1 MYKNTTFSFTPNSKI
16 VDLSTSIIL
25 KLLLALLS
33 GFLLSLA
40 FLDHDYFYCAWLGFI
55 PLLLA
60 IDKASLIQSYLLGLI
75 AGLTMFTIS
84 AYWIVDFI
92 ALSKDYG
99 VRSGFLLSGLYWFY
113 SAHSVALAI
122 LLFNGLRQYS
132 RVHEFLLFPLIL
144 VIFSSTFPM
153 LFSIRLGDTQVNFH
167 IALQAIE
174 FVGVQG
180 LDFIILLFNIL
191 IYRILVN
198 AFSVHSKDSQPSKL
212 PMLVSTLLI
221 GSWFLYGTISYSFW
235 QEKIAKWDTLKVG
248 IVQMNEIPKL
258 GDRVQYP
265 GYSQTYPPEME
276 MTERLSSAGAEI
288 IIWPEAQS
296 KKYLN
301 NHTVKRAYQHNMSL
315 LNKDLVFQDFEHIR
329 DPISGN
335 IIEKYNTAIMING
348 NGQQVGSY
356 QKMKRIPFGEYVPVF
371 EKDSTPSKW
380 VENFFGDFTSG
391 LSEGEEHQVF
401 KHSKINIIPLIC
413 YETTFPEFVGEA
425 VQHTLAQ
432 RNLAVGTL
440 LVGLSN
446 DGWFGST
453 HLPYQHIMPSV
464 LRAVENRLPLVHV
477 ANNGPSIVA
486 IPDGSVIF
494 TSAFQQSAGYIV
506 DIPHSS
512 AEQGSFYSRHPS
524 LFNNIIKFIFVLT
537 LLAALKEW
545 RYRAKQSTA
554 TFVTN
559 R

>member
-1 MYKNTTFSFTPNSKI
+1 MYKNTTISTAPNSKI
-16 VDLSTSIIL
+16 INLSTSIIL
-25 KLLLALLS
+25 KLLLAVLS

-40 FLDHDYFYCAWLGFI
+40 FLDHNLFYCAWFGFI

-60 IDKASLIQSYLLGLI
+60 IDKTTLIQSYLLGLI
-75 AGLTMFTIS
+75 TGLTMFTTS

-99 VRSGFLLSGLYWFY
+99 VHSGFLLAGLYWFY
-113 SAHSVALAI
+113 SAHSIALAI

-132 RVHEFLLFPLIL
+132 KVHEFLLFPLIL
-144 VIFSSTFPM
+144 VIFPSTFPM
-153 LFSIRLGDTQVNFH
+153 LFNIRLGDTQVNFH

-180 LDFIILLFNIL
+180 LDFIIILFNIL

-198 AFSVHSKDSQPSKL
+198 AFFVHPKDTPRSKL
-212 PMLVSTLLI
+212 PMIISTLLI
-221 GSWFLYGTISYSFW
+221 GLWFIYGITSYSFW
-235 QEKIAKWDTLKVG
+235 QAKIATWDTLKVG
-248 IVQMNEIPKL
+248 IVQMNEVPKL
-258 GDRVQYP
+258 GDRIQYP
-265 GYSQTYPPEME
+265 GYSQAYPPEME
-276 MTERLSSAGAEI
+276 MTERLSSAEAEI

-296 KKYLN
+296 KKYLD
-301 NHTVKRAYQHNMSL
+301 NHSVKRAYQQNMNL
-315 LNKDLVFQDFEHIR
+315 LNKDLIFQDFQHIK
-329 DPISGN
+329 DPTSGD

-348 NGQQVGSY
+348 NGQEVGSY
-356 QKMKRIPFGEYVPVF
+356 QKMKRIPFGEYVPIL
-371 EKDSTPSKW
+371 EKDSLPSKW
-380 VENFFGDFTSG
+380 VEYFFGDFTSG
-391 LSEGEEHQVF
+391 LSKGEEHQVF

-477 ANNGPSIVA
+477 ANNGPSIAVT
-486 IPDGSVIF
+486 PNGSVIF
-494 TSAFQQSAGYIV
+494 TSTFQQSAGYIV

-512 AEQGSFYSRHPS
+512 AEQGSFFSRHPS

-537 LLAALKEW
+537 LLTALLEW
-545 RYRAKQSTA
+545 RRRTMHIESKGT
-554 TFVTN
+554 
-559 R
+559 

>member
-1 MYKNTTFSFTPNSKI
+1 MYKNTTISAAPNSKI
-16 VDLSTSIIL
+16 VNLSTAIIL

-40 FLDHDYFYCAWLGFI
+40 FLEHDYFYCAWFGFI

-60 IDKASLIQSYLLGLI
+60 TDKTTLIQSYLLGLI
-75 AGLTMFTIS
+75 TGLTMFTTS

-92 ALSKDYG
+92 VLSKDYG
-99 VRSGFLLSGLYWFY
+99 VQSGFLLAGLYWFY
-113 SAHSVALAI
+113 SAHSIALAI
-122 LLFNGLRQYS
+122 VLFNGLRQNS
-132 RVHEFLLFPLIL
+132 RVHELLLFPLIL

-198 AFSVHSKDSQPSKL
+198 AFSVNPKDNQQSKL
-212 PMLVSTLLI
+212 PLLVSTLLI
-221 GSWFLYGTISYSFW
+221 GSWFLYGTISYSSW
-235 QEKIAKWDTLKVG
+235 QTKIATWDTLKVG

-265 GYSQTYPPEME
+265 GYSQAYPPEME

-301 NHTVKRAYQHNMSL
+301 NHTVKRAYQQNMNQ
-315 LNKDLVFQDFEHIR
+315 LNKDLIFQDFEHIR
-329 DPISGN
+329 DPISGD

-348 NGQQVGSY
+348 NGEQVGSY

-371 EKDSTPSKW
+371 EKGSTSSKW
-380 VENFFGDFTSG
+380 IENFFGDFSSG
-391 LSEGEEHQVF
+391 LSKGEEHQVF

-413 YETTFPEFVGEA
+413 YETTFPEFVAEA

-453 HLPYQHIMPSV
+453 HLPYQHVMPSV

-477 ANNGPSIVA
+477 ANNGPSIVV

-494 TSAFQQSAGYIV
+494 TSAFQQSAGYVV

-524 LFNNIIKFIFVLT
+524 LFNTIIKFIFVLT

-545 RYRAKQSTA
+545 RRRTMHK
-554 TFVTN
+554 VVN
-559 R
+559 C

>member
-1 MYKNTTFSFTPNSKI
+1 MYKNTTISAAPNSKI
-16 VDLSTSIIL
+16 VNLSTAIIF

-33 GFLLSLA
+33 GFLISLP
-40 FLDHDYFYCAWLGFI
+40 FLEHDYFYCAWFGFI

-60 IDKASLIQSYLLGLI
+60 IDKTTLIQSYLLGLI
-75 AGLTMFTIS
+75 TGLTMFTTS

-92 ALSKDYG
+92 VLSKDYG
-99 VRSGFLLSGLYWFY
+99 VQSGFLLAGLYWFY
-113 SAHSVALAI
+113 SAHSIALAI
-122 LLFNGLRQYS
+122 VLFNGLRQYS
-132 RVHEFLLFPLIL
+132 RLHEFILFPLIL

-191 IYRILVN
+191 VYRILVN
-198 AFSVHSKDSQPSKL
+198 AFSVHPKDNQQSKL

-221 GSWFLYGTISYSFW
+221 GSWFLYGTISYSSW
-235 QEKIAKWDTLKVG
+235 QAKIATWDTLKVG

-265 GYSQTYPPEME
+265 GYSQAYPPEME

-301 NHTVKRAYQHNMSL
+301 NHTVKRAYQQNMSL
-315 LNKDLVFQDFEHIR
+315 LNKDLIFQDFEHIR
-329 DPISGN
+329 DPISGD

-348 NGQQVGSY
+348 NGQQAGSY

-380 VENFFGDFTSG
+380 VEIFFGDFSSG
-391 LSEGEEHQVF
+391 LSKGEEHQVF

-413 YETTFPEFVGEA
+413 YETTFSEFVAEA

-453 HLPYQHIMPSV
+453 HLPYQHVMPSV

-477 ANNGPSIVA
+477 ANNGPSIVVL
-486 IPDGSVIF
+486 PDGSVIF
-494 TSAFQQSAGYIV
+494 TSAFQQSAGYVV

-524 LFNNIIKFIFVLT
+524 LFINIIKFIFVLT

-545 RYRAKQSTA
+545 RRRAMHSGSKDT
-554 TFVTN
+554 
-559 R
+559 

>member
-1 MYKNTTFSFTPNSKI
+1 MYKNTTISAAPNSKI
-16 VDLSTSIIL
+16 VNLSTAIIF

-40 FLDHDYFYCAWLGFI
+40 FLEHDYFYCAWFGFI

-60 IDKASLIQSYLLGLI
+60 IDKTTLIQSYLLGLI
-75 AGLTMFTIS
+75 TGLTMFTTS

-92 ALSKDYG
+92 VLSKDYG
-99 VRSGFLLSGLYWFY
+99 VQSGFLLAGLYWFY
-113 SAHSVALAI
+113 SAHSIALAI
-122 LLFNGLRQYS
+122 VLFNGLRQYS
-132 RVHEFLLFPLIL
+132 RVHELLLFPLIL

-191 IYRILVN
+191 VYRILVN
-198 AFSVHSKDSQPSKL
+198 AFSVHPKDNQQSQL

-221 GSWFLYGTISYSFW
+221 GSWFLYGTISYSSW
-235 QEKIAKWDTLKVG
+235 QAKIAKWDTLKVG

-265 GYSQTYPPEME
+265 GYSQAYPPEME

-301 NHTVKRAYQHNMSL
+301 NHTVKRAYQQNMSL
-315 LNKDLVFQDFEHIR
+315 LNKDLLFQDFQLIR
-329 DPISGN
+329 DTISGD

-348 NGQQVGSY
+348 NGEQVGSY

-380 VENFFGDFTSG
+380 VENFFGDFSSG
-391 LSEGEEHQVF
+391 LSKGEEHQVF

-413 YETTFPEFVGEA
+413 YETTFPEFVAEA

-477 ANNGPSIVA
+477 ANNGPSIVV

-494 TSAFQQSAGYIV
+494 TSEFQQSAGYVV

-545 RYRAKQSTA
+545 RCRAMHSGSKDT
-554 TFVTN
+554 
-559 R
+559 

>member
-1 MYKNTTFSFTPNSKI
+1 MYKNTTISAAPNSKI
-16 VDLSTSIIL
+16 VNLSTAIIL

-40 FLDHDYFYCAWLGFI
+40 FLEHDYFYCAWFGFI

-60 IDKASLIQSYLLGLI
+60 TDKTTLIQSYLLGLI
-75 AGLTMFTIS
+75 TGLTMFTTS

-92 ALSKDYG
+92 VLSKDYG
-99 VRSGFLLSGLYWFY
+99 VQSGFLLAGLYWFY
-113 SAHSVALAI
+113 SAHSIALAI
-122 LLFNGLRQYS
+122 VLFNGLRQNS
-132 RVHEFLLFPLIL
+132 RVHELLLFPLIL

-198 AFSVHSKDSQPSKL
+198 AFSVNPKDNQQSKL
-212 PMLVSTLLI
+212 PLLVSTLLI
-221 GSWFLYGTISYSFW
+221 GSWFLYGTISYSSW
-235 QEKIAKWDTLKVG
+235 QTKIATWDTLKVG

-265 GYSQTYPPEME
+265 GYSQAYPPEME

-301 NHTVKRAYQHNMSL
+301 NHTVKRAYQQNMNQ
-315 LNKDLVFQDFEHIR
+315 LNKDLIFQDFEHIR
-329 DPISGN
+329 DPISGD

-348 NGQQVGSY
+348 NGEQVGSY

-371 EKDSTPSKW
+371 EKGSTSSKW
-380 VENFFGDFTSG
+380 IENFFGDFSSG
-391 LSEGEEHQVF
+391 LSKGEEHQVF

-413 YETTFPEFVGEA
+413 YETTFPEFVAEA

-453 HLPYQHIMPSV
+453 HLPYQHVMPSV

-477 ANNGPSIVA
+477 ANNGPSIVV

-494 TSAFQQSAGYIV
+494 TSAFQQSAGYVV

-545 RYRAKQSTA
+545 RRRAMHKA
-554 TFVTN
+554 VN
-559 R
+559 C

>member
-1 MYKNTTFSFTPNSKI
+1 MYKNTTISAAPNSKI
-16 VDLSTSIIL
+16 VNLSTAIIL

-40 FLDHDYFYCAWLGFI
+40 FLEHDYFYCAWFGFI

-60 IDKASLIQSYLLGLI
+60 IDKTTLIQGYLLGLI
-75 AGLTMFTIS
+75 TGLTMFTTS

-92 ALSKDYG
+92 VLSKDYG
-99 VRSGFLLSGLYWFY
+99 VQSGFLLAGLYWFY
-113 SAHSVALAI
+113 SAHSIALAI
-122 LLFNGLRQYS
+122 VLFNGLRQNS
-132 RVHEFLLFPLIL
+132 RVHELLLFPLIL

-198 AFSVHSKDSQPSKL
+198 AFSVNPKDNQQSKL
-212 PMLVSTLLI
+212 PLLVSTLLI
-221 GSWFLYGTISYSFW
+221 GSWFLYGTISYSSW
-235 QEKIAKWDTLKVG
+235 QTKIATWDTLKVG

-265 GYSQTYPPEME
+265 GYSQAYPPEME

-301 NHTVKRAYQHNMSL
+301 NHTVKRAYQQNMNQ
-315 LNKDLVFQDFEHIR
+315 LNKDLIFQDFEHIR
-329 DPISGN
+329 DPISGD

-348 NGQQVGSY
+348 NGEQVGSY

-380 VENFFGDFTSG
+380 VENFFGDFSSG
-391 LSEGEEHQVF
+391 LSKGEEHQVF

-413 YETTFPEFVGEA
+413 YETTFPEFVAEA

-453 HLPYQHIMPSV
+453 HLPYQHVMPSV

-477 ANNGPSIVA
+477 ANNGPSIVV

-494 TSAFQQSAGYIV
+494 TSAFQQSAGYVV

-545 RYRAKQSTA
+545 RRRTMHK
-554 TFVTN
+554 VVN
-559 R
+559 C

>member
-1 MYKNTTFSFTPNSKI
+1 MYKNTTISAAPNSKI
-16 VDLSTSIIL
+16 VNLSTAIIL

-33 GFLLSLA
+33 GFLISLS
-40 FLDHDYFYCAWLGFI
+40 FLEHDYFYCAWFGFI

-60 IDKASLIQSYLLGLI
+60 IDKTTLIQSYLLGLI
-75 AGLTMFTIS
+75 TGLTMFITS

-92 ALSKDYG
+92 VLSKDYG
-99 VRSGFLLSGLYWFY
+99 VQSGFLLAALYWFY
-113 SAHSVALAI
+113 SAHSIALAM

-132 RVHEFLLFPLIL
+132 RVHEFILFPLIL

-174 FVGVQG
+174 FFGVQG

-191 IYRILVN
+191 VYRILVN
-198 AFSVHSKDSQPSKL
+198 AFSVHPKDNQQSKL
-212 PMLVSTLLI
+212 PLLVSTLLI
-221 GSWFLYGTISYSFW
+221 ASWFLYGTISYSSW
-235 QEKIAKWDTLKVG
+235 QAKIATWDTLKVG

-265 GYSQTYPPEME
+265 GYSQAYPPEME

-301 NHTVKRAYQHNMSL
+301 NHTVKRAYQQNMSL
-315 LNKDLVFQDFEHIR
+315 LNKDLIFQDFEHIR
-329 DPISGN
+329 DPISGD

-348 NGQQVGSY
+348 NGQQAGAY

-371 EKDSTPSKW
+371 EKNSTPSKW
-380 VENFFGDFTSG
+380 VENFFGDFSSG
-391 LSEGEEHQVF
+391 LSKGEEHQVF

-413 YETTFPEFVGEA
+413 YETTFPEFVAEA

-477 ANNGPSIVA
+477 ANNGPSIVV

-494 TSAFQQSAGYIV
+494 TSAFQQSAGYVV

-524 LFNNIIKFIFVLT
+524 LFNNIIQFIFVLT

-545 RYRAKQSTA
+545 RRKAMQ
-554 TFVTN
+554 
-559 R
+559 

>member
-1 MYKNTTFSFTPNSKI
+1 MYKNTTISAAPNSKI
-16 VDLSTSIIL
+16 ANLSTSIIL

-40 FLDHDYFYCAWLGFI
+40 FLEHNYFYCAWFGFI

-60 IDKASLIQSYLLGLI
+60 IDKTSLIQSYLLGLI
-75 AGLTMFTIS
+75 TGLTMFTTS

-92 ALSKDYG
+92 VLSKDYG
-99 VRSGFLLSGLYWFY
+99 VQSGFLLAGLYWFY
-113 SAHSVALAI
+113 SAHSIALAI

-132 RVHEFLLFPLIL
+132 RVHEFILFPLIL

-180 LDFIILLFNIL
+180 LDSIILLFNIL
-191 IYRILVN
+191 VYRILVN
-198 AFSVHSKDSQPSKL
+198 VFSAPPKDSQQSKL

-221 GSWFLYGTISYSFW
+221 GSWFIYGTISYSSW
-235 QEKIAKWDTLKVG
+235 QTKIATWDTLKVG
-248 IVQMNEIPKL
+248 IVQMNEVPKL

-265 GYSQTYPPEME
+265 GYSQAYPPEME

-301 NHTVKRAYQHNMSL
+301 NHTVKRAYQQNMSL
-315 LNKDLVFQDFEHIR
+315 LNKDLLFQDFEHIR
-329 DPISGN
+329 DPISGD

-356 QKMKRIPFGEYVPVF
+356 QKMKRIPFGEYVPIF
-371 EKDSTPSKW
+371 EKDSIPSKW
-380 VENFFGDFTSG
+380 VENFFGDFSSG
-391 LSEGEEHQVF
+391 LSKGEEHQVF

-413 YETTFPEFVGEA
+413 YETTLPEFVGEA

-453 HLPYQHIMPSV
+453 HLPYQHVMPSV

-477 ANNGPSIVA
+477 ANNGPSIVV

-494 TSAFQQSAGYIV
+494 TSAFQQSAGYII

-524 LFNNIIKFIFVLT
+524 LFNNIIKFIFALT

-545 RYRAKQSTA
+545 RRRAMHSGSKNT
-554 TFVTN
+554 
-559 R
+559 

>member
-1 MYKNTTFSFTPNSKI
+1 MYKNATISAAPNSKI
-16 VDLSTSIIL
+16 VKLSTAIIL

-40 FLDHDYFYCAWLGFI
+40 FLEHDYFYCAWFGFI

-60 IDKASLIQSYLLGLI
+60 IDKTTLIQSYLLGLI
-75 AGLTMFTIS
+75 TGLTMFTTS

-92 ALSKDYG
+92 VLSKDYG
-99 VRSGFLLSGLYWFY
+99 VQSGFLLAGLYWFY
-113 SAHSVALAI
+113 SAHSIALAI
-122 LLFNGLRQYS
+122 VLFNGLRQYS
-132 RVHEFLLFPLIL
+132 RVHEFILFPLIL

-191 IYRILVN
+191 VYRILVN
-198 AFSVHSKDSQPSKL
+198 AFSVHPKDSQQSKL
-212 PMLVSTLLI
+212 PLLVSTLLI
-221 GSWFLYGTISYSFW
+221 ASWFLYGTISYSSW
-235 QEKIAKWDTLKVG
+235 QTKIATWDTLKVG

-258 GDRVQYP
+258 GDRIQYP
-265 GYSQTYPPEME
+265 GYSQAYPPEME

-301 NHTVKRAYQHNMSL
+301 NHTVKRAYQQNMSL
-315 LNKDLVFQDFEHIR
+315 LNKDLIFQDFEHIR
-329 DPISGN
+329 DPISGD

-348 NGQQVGSY
+348 NGQQAGSY

-380 VENFFGDFTSG
+380 VENFFGDFSSG
-391 LSEGEEHQVF
+391 LSKGEEHQVF

-413 YETTFPEFVGEA
+413 YETTFPEFVAEA

-453 HLPYQHIMPSV
+453 HLPYQHVMPSV
-464 LRAVENRLPLVHV
+464 LRAIENRLPLVHV
-477 ANNGPSIVA
+477 ANNGPSIVV

-494 TSAFQQSAGYIV
+494 TSAFQQSSGNVV

-545 RYRAKQSTA
+545 RRRAMHSGSKDT
-554 TFVTN
+554 
-559 R
+559 

>member
-1 MYKNTTFSFTPNSKI
+1 MCKNTTISAAPNSKI
-16 VDLSTSIIL
+16 VNLSTSIIL

-33 GFLLSLA
+33 GFVLSLA
-40 FLDHDYFYCAWLGFI
+40 FLEHNYFYYAWFGFI

-60 IDKASLIQSYLLGLI
+60 IDKTTLIQSYLLGLI
-75 AGLTMFTIS
+75 TGMTMFTTS

-92 ALSKDYG
+92 TLSKDYG
-99 VRSGFLLSGLYWFY
+99 VQSDYLLAALYWFY
-113 SAHSVALAI
+113 SAHSIALAI
-122 LLFNGLRQYS
+122 VLFNGLRQYS
-132 RVHEFLLFPLIL
+132 RLHEFLLFPLIL

-191 IYRILVN
+191 VYRILVN
-198 AFSVHSKDSQPSKL
+198 AFSAHPKDSQHSKL
-212 PMLVSTLLI
+212 PLLVSTLLI
-221 GSWFLYGTISYSFW
+221 GSWFLYGTISYSSW
-235 QEKIAKWDTLKVG
+235 QAKIATWDTLKVG

-265 GYSQTYPPEME
+265 GYSQAYPPEME

-301 NHTVKRAYQHNMSL
+301 NHTVKRAYQQNMSL
-315 LNKDLVFQDFEHIR
+315 LNKDLIFQDFEHIR
-329 DPISGN
+329 DPISGE
-335 IIEKYNTAIMING
+335 IIEKYNTAIMINA
-348 NGQQVGSY
+348 NGEQVGSY

-380 VENFFGDFTSG
+380 VENFFGDFSSG
-391 LSEGEEHQVF
+391 LSKGEEHQVF

-413 YETTFPEFVGEA
+413 YETTFPEFVAEA

-453 HLPYQHIMPSV
+453 HLPYQHVMPSV

-477 ANNGPSIVA
+477 ANNGPSIVV

-494 TSAFQQSAGYIV
+494 TSAFQQSAGYVV

-545 RYRAKQSTA
+545 RRRTMHK
-554 TFVTN
+554 VVN
-559 R
+559 C

>member
-1 MYKNTTFSFTPNSKI
+1 MYKNTTISAAPNSKI
-16 VDLSTSIIL
+16 VNLSTAIIL

-40 FLDHDYFYCAWLGFI
+40 FLEHDYFYCAWFGFI

-60 IDKASLIQSYLLGLI
+60 TDKTTLIQSYLLGLI
-75 AGLTMFTIS
+75 TGLTMFTTS

-92 ALSKDYG
+92 VLSKDYG
-99 VRSGFLLSGLYWFY
+99 VQSGFLLAGLYWFY
-113 SAHSVALAI
+113 SAHSIALAI
-122 LLFNGLRQYS
+122 VLFNGLRQNS
-132 RVHEFLLFPLIL
+132 RVHELLLFPLIL

-198 AFSVHSKDSQPSKL
+198 AFSVNPKDNQQSKL
-212 PMLVSTLLI
+212 PLLVSTLLI
-221 GSWFLYGTISYSFW
+221 GSWFLYGTISYSSW
-235 QEKIAKWDTLKVG
+235 QTKIATWDTLKVG

-265 GYSQTYPPEME
+265 GYSQAYPPEME

-301 NHTVKRAYQHNMSL
+301 NHTVKRAYQQNMNQ
-315 LNKDLVFQDFEHIR
+315 LNKDLIFQDFEHIR
-329 DPISGN
+329 DPISGD

-348 NGQQVGSY
+348 NGEQVGSY

-371 EKDSTPSKW
+371 EKGSTSSKW
-380 VENFFGDFTSG
+380 IENFFGDFSSG
-391 LSEGEEHQVF
+391 LSKGEEHQVF

-413 YETTFPEFVGEA
+413 YETTFPEFVAEA

-453 HLPYQHIMPSV
+453 HLPYQHVMPSV
-464 LRAVENRLPLVHV
+464 LRAVDNRLPLVHV
-477 ANNGPSIVA
+477 ANNGPSIVV

-494 TSAFQQSAGYIV
+494 TSAFQQSAGYVV

-545 RYRAKQSTA
+545 RRRTMHK
-554 TFVTN
+554 FVN
-559 R
+559 C

>member
-1 MYKNTTFSFTPNSKI
+1 MYKNTTISAAPNSKI
-16 VDLSTSIIL
+16 VNLSTAIIL

-40 FLDHDYFYCAWLGFI
+40 FLEHDYFYCAWFGFI

-60 IDKASLIQSYLLGLI
+60 TDKTTLIQSYLLGLI
-75 AGLTMFTIS
+75 TGLTMFTTS

-92 ALSKDYG
+92 VLSKDYG
-99 VRSGFLLSGLYWFY
+99 VQSGFLLAGLYWFY
-113 SAHSVALAI
+113 SAHSIALAI
-122 LLFNGLRQYS
+122 VLFNGLRQNS
-132 RVHEFLLFPLIL
+132 RVHELLLFPLIL
-144 VIFSSTFPM
+144 VIFFSTFPM

-198 AFSVHSKDSQPSKL
+198 AFSVNPKDNQQSKL
-212 PMLVSTLLI
+212 PLLVSTLLI
-221 GSWFLYGTISYSFW
+221 GSWFLYGTISYSSW
-235 QEKIAKWDTLKVG
+235 QTKIATWDTLKVG

-265 GYSQTYPPEME
+265 GYSQAYPPEME

-301 NHTVKRAYQHNMSL
+301 NHTVKRAYQQNMNQ
-315 LNKDLVFQDFEHIR
+315 LNKDLIFQDFEHIR
-329 DPISGN
+329 DPISGD

-348 NGQQVGSY
+348 NGEQVGSY

-371 EKDSTPSKW
+371 EKGSTSSKW
-380 VENFFGDFTSG
+380 IENFFGDFSSG
-391 LSEGEEHQVF
+391 LSKGEEHQVF

-413 YETTFPEFVGEA
+413 YETTFPEFVAEA

-453 HLPYQHIMPSV
+453 HLPYQHVMPSV

-477 ANNGPSIVA
+477 ANNGPSIVV

-494 TSAFQQSAGYIV
+494 TSAFQQSAGYVV

-545 RYRAKQSTA
+545 RRRTMHK
-554 TFVTN
+554 VVN
-559 R
+559 C

>member
-1 MYKNTTFSFTPNSKI
+1 
-16 VDLSTSIIL
+16 
-25 KLLLALLS
+25 
-33 GFLLSLA
+33 
-40 FLDHDYFYCAWLGFI
+40 
-55 PLLLA
+55 
-60 IDKASLIQSYLLGLI
+60 
-75 AGLTMFTIS
+75 
-84 AYWIVDFI
+84 
-92 ALSKDYG
+92 
-99 VRSGFLLSGLYWFY
+99 
-113 SAHSVALAI
+113 
-122 LLFNGLRQYS
+122 
-132 RVHEFLLFPLIL
+132 
-144 VIFSSTFPM
+144 M

-198 AFSVHSKDSQPSKL
+198 AFSVNPKDNQQSKL
-212 PMLVSTLLI
+212 PLLVSTLLI
-221 GSWFLYGTISYSFW
+221 GSWFLYGTISYSSW
-235 QEKIAKWDTLKVG
+235 QTKIATWDTLKVG

-265 GYSQTYPPEME
+265 GYSQAYPPEME

-301 NHTVKRAYQHNMSL
+301 NHTVKRAYQQNMNQ
-315 LNKDLVFQDFEHIR
+315 LNKDLIFQDFEHIR
-329 DPISGN
+329 DPISGD

-348 NGQQVGSY
+348 NGEQVGSY

-371 EKDSTPSKW
+371 EKGSTSSKW
-380 VENFFGDFTSG
+380 IENFFGDFSSG
-391 LSEGEEHQVF
+391 LSKGEEHQVF

-413 YETTFPEFVGEA
+413 YETTFPEFVAEA

-453 HLPYQHIMPSV
+453 HLPYQHVMPSV

-477 ANNGPSIVA
+477 ANNGPSIVV

-494 TSAFQQSAGYIV
+494 TSAFQQSAGYVV

-524 LFNNIIKFIFVLT
+524 LFNNIIQFIFVLT

-545 RYRAKQSTA
+545 RRRAMHK
-554 TFVTN
+554 VVN
-559 R
+559 C

>member
-1 MYKNTTFSFTPNSKI
+1 MYKNTTISAAPNSKI
-16 VDLSTSIIL
+16 VNLSTAIIL

-40 FLDHDYFYCAWLGFI
+40 FLEHDYFYCAWFGFI

-60 IDKASLIQSYLLGLI
+60 TDKTTLIQSYLLGLI
-75 AGLTMFTIS
+75 TGLTMFTTS

-92 ALSKDYG
+92 VLSKDYG
-99 VRSGFLLSGLYWFY
+99 VQSGFLLAGLYWFY
-113 SAHSVALAI
+113 SAHSIALAI
-122 LLFNGLRQYS
+122 VLFNGLRQNS
-132 RVHEFLLFPLIL
+132 RVHELLLFPLIL

-198 AFSVHSKDSQPSKL
+198 AFSVNPKDNQQSKL
-212 PMLVSTLLI
+212 PLLVSTLLI
-221 GSWFLYGTISYSFW
+221 GSWFLYGTISYSSW
-235 QEKIAKWDTLKVG
+235 QTKIATWDTLKVG

-265 GYSQTYPPEME
+265 GYSQAYPPEME

-301 NHTVKRAYQHNMSL
+301 NHTVKRAYQQNMNQ
-315 LNKDLVFQDFEHIR
+315 LNKDLIFQDFEHIR
-329 DPISGN
+329 DPISGD

-348 NGQQVGSY
+348 NGEQVGSY

-371 EKDSTPSKW
+371 EKGSTSSKW
-380 VENFFGDFTSG
+380 IENFFGDFSSG
-391 LSEGEEHQVF
+391 LSKGEEHQVF

-413 YETTFPEFVGEA
+413 YETTFPEFVAEA

-453 HLPYQHIMPSV
+453 HLPYQHVMPSV

-477 ANNGPSIVA
+477 ANNGPSIVV

-494 TSAFQQSAGYIV
+494 TSAFQQSAGYVV

-545 RYRAKQSTA
+545 RRRTMHK
-554 TFVTN
+554 VVN
-559 R
+559 C